1 MRNTLTF
8 FFTYGALDIYL
19 LYYARELCWIYPQ
32 CALLLYHIIGR
43 YIKVSFD
50 FIYFPSLEVTYF
62 VYNMS
67 RFPSVVRGINR
78 FEEYETRY
86 DDNDDDDDDDDND
99 DLFPPGYYESTV
111 FYDST

>member
-1 MRNTLTF
+1 M
-8 FFTYGALDIYL
+8 
-19 LYYARELCWIYPQ
+19 
-32 CALLLYHIIGR
+32 
-43 YIKVSFD
+43 
-50 FIYFPSLEVTYF
+50 
-62 VYNMS
+62 YNMS